1 MLTREAASE
10 HQVRASGLHIQ
21 GRDDRPA
28 PAVLL
33 ASVPLTP
40 EIWEPLPENTLLVLQ
55 QGRLIARMTS

>member
-1 MLTREAASE
+1 
-10 HQVRASGLHIQ
+10 LHIQ